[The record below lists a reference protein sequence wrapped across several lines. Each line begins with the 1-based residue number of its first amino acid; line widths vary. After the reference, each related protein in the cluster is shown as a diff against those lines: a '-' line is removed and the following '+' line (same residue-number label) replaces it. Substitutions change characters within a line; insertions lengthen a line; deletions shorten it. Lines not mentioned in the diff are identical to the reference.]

1 MTTASTSIG
10 DFVHI
15 TREGKVATVV
25 FDRGHRTNALSC
37 QAMRELTQAADLLDT
52 EAGISTIVLTGR
64 VDGFSAGAD
73 LKDPETAQRASLPL
87 VEQRQ
92 ALRLGPDMCR
102 AWEKLEQ
109 ITICAIEQFCIGG
122 GVALAISCDIR
133 ICGEGAHLRLPE
145 VPLGMNMSWNSNPR
159 TVNLVG
165 PAKAKLFT
173 ILGEPLS
180 AAKAEQ
186 WGMVEEVVPNGHAL
200 AAALALAARFAQ
212 VPDVPLRMTKQSINM
227 TTQALNLATSYMDR
241 DQFALAA
248 QSPEQA
254 EAISSF
260 LNSSNSNTQTK

>member
-1 MTTASTSIG
+1 MTTSTAIG

-15 TREGKVATVV
+15 TRNGKIATVV
-25 FDRGHRTNALSC
+25 FDRGHRTNALSS
-37 QAMRELTQAADLLDT
+37 QTMRELTQAAHMLDT

-73 LKDPETAQRASLPL
+73 LKDPEMAQRASLPL

-102 AWEKLEQ
+102 AWESLEQ
-109 ITICAIEQFCIGG
+109 VTICAIEQFCIGG

-133 ICGEGAHLRLPE
+133 ICGEGGHLRLPE

-159 TVNLVG
+159 TVNLIG
-165 PAKAKLFT
+165 PAKAKIFT

-180 AAKAEQ
+180 AIKAEQ
-186 WGMVEEVVPNGHAL
+186 WGLIEEVVPDGEAL
-200 AAALALAARFAQ
+200 TKALELAARFATI
-212 VPDVPLRMTKQSINM
+212 PDVPLRMTKQSINM
-227 TTQALNLATSYMDR
+227 TAQALNLATSYMDR
-241 DQFALAA
+241 DQFALSA

-254 EAISSF
+254 AAISSF
-260 LNSSNSNTQTK
+260 LASSNSNTQTK

>member
-1 MTTASTSIG
+1 MTSAPTKIG
-10 DFVHI
+10 EFVQI

-25 FDRGHRTNALSC
+25 FDRGHRTNALSS
-37 QAMRELTQAADLLDT
+37 QAMRELTQAAELLDT
-52 EAGISTIVLTGR
+52 EAGISTVVLTGR

-73 LKDPETAQRASLPL
+73 LKDPEMAARASLSL

-109 ITICAIEQFCIGG
+109 ITICAVEQFCIGG

-133 ICGEGAHLRLPE
+133 ISGEGAHFRLPE

-159 TVNLVG
+159 TVNLIG
-165 PAKAKLFT
+165 PAKAKIFT
-173 ILGEPLS
+173 ILGEPL
-180 AAKAEQ
+180 AAPKAEQ
-186 WGMVEEVVPNGHAL
+186 WGLVDEVVADGQAL
-200 AAALALAARFAQ
+200 VAALALAARFSQ

-227 TTQALNLATSYMDR
+227 TVQALNLATSYMDR

-260 LNSSNSNTQTK
+260 LTSSNSNTQTK